1 MTKTT
6 TSGNTGS
13 SEPPPASDVTVTTTT
28 TPHNDPNTSA
38 SSSSTSSSPI
48 LVDHPSPPRDTLLMS
63 SPVDDDDD
71 DDDEM
76 TSSEDDHQHHD
87 PLLPEVGQSKPPECS
102 STMAS
107 ITATTTTTSKI
118 LQMILARYQKWLI
131 TGWKQIRHSKLS
143 SISIPYN
150 EWLQFYCQ
158 FISSPS
164 HQDKILKFLQYTLY
178 MIGQVVV
185 VVHSSRPSPPNHP
198 PTVAPWLEQLYQEL
212 TWTRYVLRILQFPV
226 AIDAA
231 LHQSWTLSA
240 IPNVSSSD
248 GGSDSSSGC
257 STGSHKSNTVAKRQQ
272 IYNVLGRIL
281 TYSMVL
287 YYPTELMAYLLWMKP
302 KASTSTSAAVTEIP
316 LKSLQPSMTT
326 TLVCDSHQ
334 QYGYMISFISNV
346 YTTLRDPK
354 IRDKNNASSSSSS
367 FLLSKL
373 FSSFVVPS
381 MTCPSPETWSY
392 LSCRCWLIYVITEL
406 IQSYIQYKE
415 LLLSFTQPSNPTTD
429 SSEYRN
435 AQQQQQQQQIV
446 LQTVRNVL
454 FLIPCA
460 TWSMPKWDTQPI
472 VPSRTV
478 NTLLWFESIVSL
490 YQAILIQQQNKNRP
504 PQQSLEQSTVAS
516 EGTMDE

>member
-6 TSGNTGS
+6 TSGSS
-13 SEPPPASDVTVTTTT
+13 SEPPPASDGTVTTTNNHPT
-28 TPHNDPNTSA
+28 TSA
-38 SSSSTSSSPI
+38 SSSSTSSSPV
-48 LVDHPSPPRDTLLMS
+48 LVDHPSSPHDTLLMS
-63 SPVDDDDD
+63 SPVDDDDHHD
-71 DDDEM
+71 DDDDGEM
-76 TSSEDDHQHHD
+76 TSTSEDDQPHHHD
-87 PLLPEVGQSKPPECS
+87 PLLPEVEQSKPPECS

-107 ITATTTTTSKI
+107 ITTTATTTSKI
-118 LQMILARYQKWLI
+118 LQMILERYQKWLI
-131 TGWKQIRHSKLS
+131 KGWKQIRHSKLS
-143 SISIPYN
+143 SISSSSSIPYN

-164 HQDKILKFLQYTLY
+164 HQDKILKFLQYTFY
-178 MIGQVVV
+178 MIGQVVLL
-185 VVHSSRPSPPNHP
+185 HSRRPSPPNHP
-198 PTVAPWLEQLYQEL
+198 PTVAPWLEQLYHAL

-231 LHQSWTLSA
+231 LHQSWTRSA

-248 GGSDSSSGC
+248 GGSDSSSTSSSGRSGC
-257 STGSHKSNTVAKRQQ
+257 STGSHKNNSVAKRQQ

-302 KASTSTSAAVTEIP
+302 KASTSASAAVTEIP

-435 AQQQQQQQQIV
+435 AQQQQQQQQQIV

-504 PQQSLEQSTVAS
+504 PQQ
-516 EGTMDE
+516 